1 MRREHLPPEPEDDGL
16 EYGNPRDAS
25 VAQRVRL
32 FADVPDETRLRIEM
46 DSGTGVWEFLQYV
59 GTDVSEEDIIRLHP
73 RPGRFRVTAI
83 DVYGKALDQPRTFV
97 VSAASPILVSA
108 QGAAN
113 AGQAPS
119 VTAHGQIVYPTPA
132 QAPGQPFDLTAV
144 IGQIKDLLEA
154 ERGPLLMK
162 EAAIAEATQ
171 RASEREAAAAAL
183 IATATRDHAA
193 EMISK
198 QHELSRASLEQ
209 TTGAMAQIL
218 AMQSQQNDAFMQ
230 RMMAN
235 IELEKARMAAEI
247 QRQQLDAD
255 RERER
260 SRQEADRA
268 KQEAES
274 RADRE
279 REWLTLQFERE
290 QQRQQ
295 EHQRAL
301 EQMRKDADEER
312 AKRGADANLGGLLG
326 SITALDGLAKKFGV
340 DIRDVGAKI
349 VGGAVGGAV
358 GGTGWKDIA
367 VEVLKTVRVAQQAA
381 VGADDGD
388 EDGDEDDDAQPLPQP
403 QLPYYGA
410 VPSQQIAQQQQQ
422 VYVPGYGPQPV
433 YAPQANPMPQTNPMP
448 QAAPPQAAPPQF
460 YAPPQAQPVP
470 LPPLPPGAQPQD
482 TAARQAVA
490 RFVLAIRR
498 APESDWQAILIN
510 EVMSVGD
517 PLIAY
522 LRRATIAGALA
533 EEGAESGLID
543 RVIALVDA
551 SGLVDSSIPRR

>member
-1 MRREHLPPEPEDDGL
+1 MRREILPPEPEDDGL
-16 EYGNPRDAS
+16 DYGNPRDAT
-25 VAQRVRL
+25 VRNRVRL
-32 FADVPDETRLRIEM
+32 FADVPDETRLRIEI
-46 DSGTGVWEFLQYV
+46 DNGTGVWEFLQYL

-73 RPGRFRVTAI
+73 RAGRFRVTAL
-83 DVYGKALDQPRTFV
+83 DVYGKALDQPRTFA
-97 VSAASPILVSA
+97 VSASSPILVQA
-108 QGAAN
+108 QAAAS
-113 AGQAPS
+113 AGQAPV
-119 VTAHGQIVYPTPA
+119 VTAQGGVSYPVPTSP
-132 QAPGQPFDLTAV
+132 PGAAFDLTAV

-154 ERGPLLMK
+154 ERGPMIMK
-162 EAAIAEATQ
+162 EAQIAEAQ
-171 RASEREAAAAAL
+171 ARASEREAAAAAL
-183 IATATRDHAA
+183 IATATRDQAS
-193 EMISK
+193 EMITR

-247 QRQQLDAD
+247 QRQQLDSE

-260 SRQEADRA
+260 AKAEAAQA
-268 KQEAES
+268 KMDAEQ

-295 EHQRAL
+295 EHQRSL

-312 AKRGADANLGGLLG
+312 SKRNADNNLGGLLG

-358 GGTGWKDIA
+358 GTGWKDIA

-381 VGADDGD
+381 IPTDDEEGD
-388 EDGDEDDDAQPLPQP
+388 DEDDAPATLPQP
-403 QLPYYGA
+403 AMLPYY
-410 VPSQQIAQQQQQ
+410 PQQQQAAPQPQQ

-433 YAPQANPMPQTNPMP
+433 QPQPVQPQPQPPMQPQMQPGGMA
-448 QAAPPQAAPPQF
+448 QPPQI
-460 YAPPQAQPVP
+460 YAPPQAQPVA
-470 LPPLPPGAQPQD
+470 LPPPPPGHGGGD
-482 TAARQAVA
+482 NAARQAVA

-498 APESDWQAILIN
+498 APESDWQAILVN
-510 EVMSVGD
+510 EVVNVGE

-533 EEGAESGLID
+533 EEGADHALIE